1 MPPRTPQSPQGEVNH
16 ADQGMHFG
24 AERELFE
31 FAKELRR
38 NQTLAEEHLWNRL
51 RNKQLLECK
60 FRRQH
65 PLNKYIADFYCHKL
79 KYVIEVDGGY
89 HLTKEQS
96 KYDFNRDGEMKEL
109 GILVRRF
116 RNEQILLKLEDT
128 IESVLKDILKRADLL
143 L

>member
-1 MPPRTPQSPQGEVNH
+1 MPPRTPQSPQGEVNRT
-16 ADQGMHFG
+16 DLGMHFG
-24 AERELFE
+24 AERGLFE
-31 FAKELRR
+31 F
-38 NQTLAEEHLWNRL
+38 AEEHLWNRL

-79 KYVIEVDGGY
+79 KYVIEVDGSY

-116 RNEQILLKLEDT
+116 RNEQILLNLEDT
-128 IESVLKDILKRADLL
+128 IESILKDILKRADLL

>member
-1 MPPRTPQSPQGEVNH
+1 MPPPTPQSPQGEVNR

-31 FAKELRR
+31 FAKGLRR

-116 RNEQILLKLEDT
+116 RNEQILLNLEDT
-128 IESVLKDILKRADLL
+128 IESISKDILKRADLL